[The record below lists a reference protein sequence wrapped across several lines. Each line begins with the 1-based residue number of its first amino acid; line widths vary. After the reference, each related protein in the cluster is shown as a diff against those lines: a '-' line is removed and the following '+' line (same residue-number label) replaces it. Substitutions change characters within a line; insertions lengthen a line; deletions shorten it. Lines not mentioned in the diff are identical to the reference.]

1 MSPSSI
7 RLENL
12 GHGIVDG
19 GHVKTTLAPL
29 TCQFEA
35 GKFHVVTGP
44 SGVGKTTLLSLLSL
58 FVRATSGDL
67 FWGDET
73 LSGLSQ
79 QDAATWRRR
88 HLGLIFQTSRLVG
101 VMTAEEHI
109 AMAARVR
116 DLPEAR
122 SEGLRLLDS
131 LQIGDKRG
139 HRPGALSGGEKQ
151 RVAIAQALCA
161 RPSVLLADEP
171 TASLDRT
178 NAIAVADTLR
188 TYAVDVDAV
197 VVCVTHDHSVIE
209 RADAVLHLQ
218 KP

>member
-1 MSPSSI
+1 VSQSAI

-12 GHGIVDG
+12 GHSMVEA
-19 GHVKTTLAPL
+19 GHVKATLAPL

-44 SGVGKTTLLSLLSL
+44 SGAGKTTLLSLLSL

-67 FWGDET
+67 FWGEESLT
-73 LSGLSQ
+73 ELSHH
-79 QDAATWRRR
+79 DAAAWRRR

-109 AMAARVR
+109 AMVARVR
-116 DLPEAR
+116 GQPEAR
-122 SEGLRLLDS
+122 AEGLRLLDS
-131 LQIGDKRG
+131 LQIGDKKR
-139 HRPGALSGGEKQ
+139 HRPFALSGGEKQ

-178 NAIAVADTLR
+178 NAIAVAGTLR
-188 TYAVDVDAV
+188 TYASEMDAV
-197 VVCVTHDHSVIE
+197 VVCVTHDHSVIDH
-209 RADAVLHLQ
+209 ADAVLHLQ
-218 KP
+218 KA